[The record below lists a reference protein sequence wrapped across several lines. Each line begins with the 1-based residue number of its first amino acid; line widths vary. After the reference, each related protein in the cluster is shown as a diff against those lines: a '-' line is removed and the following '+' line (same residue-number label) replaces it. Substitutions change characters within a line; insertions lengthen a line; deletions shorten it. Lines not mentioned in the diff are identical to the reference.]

1 MDHLFACSCAL
12 YDNQNKY
19 GWRPKSRSSELT
31 RQLILS
37 IIGSFTLQTNT
48 QILFSNNWVPQ
59 KRHKS
64 FTERL
69 LVPYM
74 RHIAPSWKRTWLRIF
89 SSSDG
94 NQPSLPPK
102 LCLSLGWIQHQLLQ
116 GLIFHIGYQC
126 LIICRWLIFKISIDS
141 IDSCFFQFLD
151 VLQPLSNNHDSSHV
165 GRIPPATPVY
175 CLLLF
180 APPTKKTQHPG
191 ELTLPLKM
199 MAFQKK
205 SLRSITQY
213 ALHWPAC
220 ILCRQQSFVACDP
233 ACQRRPET
241 MVASPVK
248 LESMGLYRGKTSQF
262 EDQETKLQWN
272 FSENEQHA
280 PLLVRKSIFPT
291 NPNGT
296 CYMLVLRRVGI
307 LGCSPATVATPF
319 TVAANTYHKF

>member
-1 MDHLFACSCAL
+1 MLGGFLLLNL
-12 YDNQNKY
+12 Y
-19 GWRPKSRSSELT
+19 
-31 RQLILS
+31 
-37 IIGSFTLQTNT
+37 
-48 QILFSNNWVPQ
+48 
-59 KRHKS
+59 
-64 FTERL
+64 
-69 LVPYM
+69 
-74 RHIAPSWKRTWLRIF
+74 IAYY
-89 SSSDG
+89 
-94 NQPSLPPK
+94 NLPPPPK
-102 LCLSLGWIQHQLLQ
+102 KHNTLENWRFPWKWWLS
-116 GLIFHIGYQC
+116 
-126 LIICRWLIFKISIDS
+126 K
-141 IDSCFFQFLD
+141 
-151 VLQPLSNNHDSSHV
+151 
-165 GRIPPATPVY
+165 
-175 CLLLF
+175 
-180 APPTKKTQHPG
+180 
-191 ELTLPLKM
+191 
-199 MAFQKK
+199 KK